1 VGDHAPRQLP
11 TPAWWGLADRRLGAV
26 VTQLDKVAFQGAA
39 QLVDD
44 LTLGAPA
51 SVSRLTPPAREPSPS
66 APPTRIGRPRRIA
79 RSNIGSVLFALD
91 VAVVAGFIA
100 AAASARWV
108 PAIFGTLLVALRAA
122 LRMYRPRL
130 RLSWI
135 DDLPR
140 SFTSLVVAG
149 GVTSSAAVLLR
160 ESPGTARGFVR
171 TLVVVA
177 VLNELARWACVAA
190 CRYRRR
196 HRPLGHR
203 TLIMGAGDVGQALG
217 AVMVGSPE
225 LGLVAVGYIDPS
237 PRATTVDS
245 LRVLSRDPADLAAL
259 ITEHQVDTVVVSFA
273 LTREAELLDAVITAH
288 RHGCLVLIVPR
299 MFEVYQDGPDVER
312 IGGYPLLRL
321 RPDPTTQPM
330 WAVKRAID
338 RVLAATALV
347 LLSPVL
353 AVCAAAILLES
364 GRPVLFHQTRV
375 GLDGIPFRIHKLR
388 TLKPENEEESQ
399 TRWSVAGDY
408 RLGRVGKILRR
419 TSIDEVPQL
428 WNILRGEL
436 SFFGPRP
443 ERPGFVEIFSHEHAR
458 YWARHRVPVGLTG
471 LAQINGLRG
480 DTSIADRARFDNYDI
495 ANWSVWL
502 DIKILA
508 LTVREVVHG
517 SGS

>member
-1 VGDHAPRQLP
+1 V
-11 TPAWWGLADRRLGAV
+11 
-26 VTQLDKVAFQGAA
+26 
-39 QLVDD
+39 
-44 LTLGAPA
+44 
-51 SVSRLTPPAREPSPS
+51 
-66 APPTRIGRPRRIA
+66 
-79 RSNIGSVLFALD
+79 
-91 VAVVAGFIA
+91 
-100 AAASARWV
+100 
-108 PAIFGTLLVALRAA
+108 
-122 LRMYRPRL
+122 
-130 RLSWI
+130 
-135 DDLPR
+135 
-140 SFTSLVVAG
+140 
-149 GVTSSAAVLLR
+149 
-160 ESPGTARGFVR
+160 
-171 TLVVVA
+171 
-177 VLNELARWACVAA
+177 
-190 CRYRRR
+190 
-196 HRPLGHR
+196 
-203 TLIMGAGDVGQALG
+203 
-217 AVMVGSPE
+217 
-225 LGLVAVGYIDPS
+225 
-237 PRATTVDS
+237 
-245 LRVLSRDPADLAAL
+245 

-321 RPDPTTQPM
+321 RPDPTSQPM

-338 RVLAATALV
+338 RLFSATALV

-399 TRWSVAGDY
+399 TRWNVAGDC

-419 TSIDEVPQL
+419 TSMDEVPQL
-428 WNILRGEL
+428 WNILRGEM
-436 SFFGPRP
+436 SFVGPRP

-471 LAQINGLRG
+471 LAQVNGLRG
-480 DTSIADRARFDNYDI
+480 DTSIADRARFDNYYI

-508 LTVREVVHG
+508 LTVREVLRG